1 MKGLVVIPF
10 HNEGQVAELYSE
22 ELILTF
28 QSSNHINVDFYLAN
42 DFSSDDTKNYLD
54 SIKNKYNNV
63 VIQNNKENL
72 GHGKTV
78 VNGYLYA
85 IENNYQYVVQIDGDN
100 AAEPKS
106 IMQLVKKSIDQNL
119 DFSLAKRINRPD
131 KLIRKIITSILRIN
145 LSHSSI
151 I

>member
-85 IENNYQYVVQIDGDN
+85 IENNYQYSKCIHAISHFSTSSKSSDPTDISVQI
-100 AAEPKS
+100 
-106 IMQLVKKSIDQNL
+106 
-119 DFSLAKRINRPD
+119 RP
-131 KLIRKIITSILRIN
+131 T
-145 LSHSSI
+145 
-151 I
+151 